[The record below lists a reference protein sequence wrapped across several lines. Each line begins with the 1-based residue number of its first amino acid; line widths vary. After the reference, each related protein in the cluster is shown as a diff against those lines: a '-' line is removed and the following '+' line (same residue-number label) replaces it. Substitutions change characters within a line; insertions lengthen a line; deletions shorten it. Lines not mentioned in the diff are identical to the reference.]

1 MNRILNMKR
10 MMCVAGAL
18 VLGWSLTVGAADT
31 WTNVSMVDT
40 MCATKVKADPD
51 AHTRECAL
59 QCVKGG
65 YGILA
70 SDGTYL
76 KFDKAGNDQALAIL
90 KASKASD
97 HLRVTVAGTRKGD
110 TIAVASIQPGQ

>member
-1 MNRILNMKR
+1 MNRMLNMKR
-10 MMCVAGAL
+10 MTVALGAL
-18 VLGWSLTVGAADT
+18 VLGWSLTLGAADS

-40 MCATKVKADPD
+40 LCSAKVKANPD
-51 AHTRECAL
+51 AHTRACAL
-59 QCVKGG
+59 QCAKGG

-90 KASKASD
+90 KASKATD
-97 HLRVTVAGTRKGD
+97 HLRVTVTGTRKGD
-110 TIAVASIQPGQ
+110 TIAVGSIQPGQ